1 MNLRQL
7 RYFCE
12 VVEAGNARAAAEKL
26 FVAPTAISMQI
37 SQLEALLGGPLLDRG
52 SRPMKL
58 TPLGEFVYPRARE
71 LLAASSRLEF
81 EAKGIAAGNL
91 GWLGI
96 GFTRSTIFSI
106 LPEAVRAMQSA
117 YPNVHIDLVEIL
129 TEEQPAALRSGA
141 IHLAVARSLG
151 PFPRAPD
158 LHYTELFEDPLVA
171 ALPAQHP
178 LAQRPAL
185 AAAELSALPYVSYPK
200 VANAHF
206 SRQVLELLAQ
216 AGAHIQIGHEAK
228 EIHTALGL
236 VAAGLGTT
244 IVGRSV
250 AANNRS
256 DIRFVPV
263 ADLPLRSKVLAVRKS
278 GAAHPLAAAFL
289 DKLRQQ
295 VPGPQRDPAEAAAL
309 APAHE
314 NMQTLRNAHERP
326 DTP

>member
-37 SQLEALLGGPLLDRG
+37 SQLEALLGGTLLDRS

-58 TPLGEFVYPRARE
+58 TPLGEFVYPKARE
-71 LLAASSRLEF
+71 LLSASSRLEF

-129 TEEQPAALRSGA
+129 TEQQPAALRSGA
-141 IHLAVARSLG
+141 IHLAIARSLG
-151 PFPRAPD
+151 AFTREPD
-158 LHYTELFEDPLVA
+158 LHYTELFDDPLVA
-171 ALPAQHP
+171 ALPAHHP
-178 LAQRPAL
+178 LAQQPAL
-185 AAAELSALPYVSYPK
+185 VAADLEALPYVSYPK

-206 SRQVLELLAQ
+206 SRQVLDFLAQ
-216 AGAHIQIGHEAK
+216 AGARIQIAHEAK

-250 AANNRS
+250 AANNRT
-256 DIRFVPV
+256 DLRFVPI
-263 ADLPLRSKVLAVRKS
+263 ADLRVQSKVLAVRKE
-278 GAAHPLAAAFL
+278 GPVHPLVDAFL
-289 DKLRQQ
+289 GKLRQQ
-295 VPGPQRDPAEAAAL
+295 VPEPRLDEGRAQAQ
-309 APAHE
+309 
-314 NMQTLRNAHERP
+314 N
-326 DTP
+326 

>member
-37 SQLEALLGGPLLDRG
+37 SQLEALLGGTLLDRS

-58 TPLGEFVYPRARE
+58 TPLGEFVYPKARE
-71 LLAASSRLEF
+71 LLSASSRLEF

-141 IHLAVARSLG
+141 IHLAIARSLG
-151 PFPRAPD
+151 AFTREPD
-158 LHYTELFEDPLVA
+158 LHYTELFDDPLVA

-178 LAQRPAL
+178 LAQRSAL
-185 AAAELSALPYVSYPK
+185 VAADLESLPYVSYPK

-206 SRQVLELLAQ
+206 SRQVLDFLAQ
-216 AGAHIQIGHEAK
+216 AGARIQIGHDAK

-250 AANNRS
+250 AANNRT
-256 DIRFVPV
+256 DIRFVPIT
-263 ADLPLRSKVLAVRKS
+263 DLAVQSKVLAVRKD
-278 GAAHPLAAAFL
+278 GALHPLVDAFL
-289 DKLRQQ
+289 VKLRQQ
-295 VPGPQRDPAEAAAL
+295 VPKPGADRSRGEAQA
-309 APAHE
+309 
-314 NMQTLRNAHERP
+314 
-326 DTP
+326 

>member
-12 VVEAGNARAAAEKL
+12 VVDTGNARAAAEKL

-37 SQLEALLGGPLLDRG
+37 SQLEALLGGALLDRG

-58 TPLGEFVYPRARE
+58 TPLGEFVYPKARE

-81 EAKGIAAGNL
+81 EAKGMAAGKL

-117 YPNVHIDLVEIL
+117 YPDVRIDLLEIL
-129 TEEQPAALRSGA
+129 TEEQPVALRSGA
-141 IHLAVARSLG
+141 IHLGIARSLG
-151 PFPRAPD
+151 PFPREPD
-158 LHYTELFEDPLVA
+158 LHYTELFDDPLVA
-171 ALPAQHP
+171 ALPAPH
-178 LAQRPAL
+178 AL
-185 AAAELSALPYVSYPK
+185 AARTALVATDLEALPYVSYPK

-206 SRQVLELLAQ
+206 SRQVLNCLAQ
-216 AGAHIQIGHEAK
+216 AGARVQIGHAAK

-263 ADLPLRSKVLAVRKS
+263 TDLMLQSQVLAVRKDGPS
-278 GAAHPLAAAFL
+278 HPLVETFL
-289 DKLRQQ
+289 QKLREQ
-295 VPGPQRDPAEAAAL
+295 VLPIA
-309 APAHE
+309 
-314 NMQTLRNAHERP
+314 
-326 DTP
+326 